1 MVFASQ
7 EEVLDRHMKVA
18 PSKTPDTKPQP
29 AHQRL
34 SLSAPGKY
42 LGIIAS
48 WFPTTF
54 WAGAVMTVGGLALA
68 LAICWAIDRWIVPLG
83 NPGWFLLP
91 VVALVGYRW
100 GWRLGLLATFG
111 EVLLVWYFFT
121 SPRFWQ
127 GLPGSDGVARLLSLA
142 GGTLFVLALVDL
154 AARQQRDATTLAN
167 ENAAL
172 FRQEARRRE
181 HLEALNQ
188 VGAALSSEL
197 DKERLLYLIAQTA
210 RDLTGAGFAAFTLR
224 PEDGS
229 GERFYLAAAA
239 GLTPQQ
245 EAMLRRMPLGGEG
258 VLAPIYQE
266 HRLVRVGNA
275 TTDAHAVGQP
285 RGHPLVRS
293 FLGAPLL
300 GRDGAMLGGLLL
312 GHNQPDQFTAEHETL
327 LKGLAAQASVALEN
341 ARLYEQARARAEELE
356 AVIESIVDGVA
367 LHNAKGE
374 LVRQNRAALQISEST
389 GISIAALLMQEIAGA
404 RLCTA
409 DREPLSVEARPS
421 RRALAGETV
430 RGADL
435 RVIWNTGADWELN
448 VSAAPLH
455 GPQHAIEGAVTVF
468 RDLTVQRRQER
479 EALLYA
485 EAEDRRRLLQS
496 ILDELPSGVFIV
508 EGKESRLLLANRAAE
523 ATWGARWQPEVPASD
538 FFRTSGVRIFQA
550 DGRPMPIENL
560 ASIRVFQQDEPIRYL
575 QEVIRRPDGT
585 SLPVL
590 VSAVKLPMLVE
601 ERQQAP
607 QGPPTRQMAA
617 IVMQD
622 ISALKETERL
632 KDEFV
637 ALVSHELKNPLTSIK
652 GYTQLLRAQLGAQE
666 GVSLSEQE
674 RLCLNVVEEEAD
686 RLSALASDVIDVS
699 RLQSGRLVLRIDE
712 LDLVALVR
720 QVVERL
726 QITTQE
732 HTLMLNVDHES
743 IWLHGDRNRLEQ
755 VLLNLIGNAIKYTP
769 QGGPIDITVTQI
781 EDGQSVQVSI
791 HDSGIGIPREQQARI
806 FARFSR
812 ASNAAAYG
820 ITGTGLGLFLCRELI
835 ERHGGRIW
843 MESEEGKGSTFSFIL
858 PITAPDE
865 ALEY

>member
-1 MVFASQ
+1 
-7 EEVLDRHMKVA
+7 MKGTA
-18 PSKTPDTKPQP
+18 PKTPDTKPQP
-29 AHQRL
+29 AHQHFAV
-34 SLSAPGKY
+34 SAPGKY
-42 LGIIAS
+42 LGIFAS
-48 WFPTTF
+48 RLPTSTA
-54 WAGAVMTVGGLALA
+54 AGAAITAGGLALA
-68 LAICWAIDRWIVPLG
+68 LAICWTIDHLLVPLV
-83 NPGWFLLP
+83 NPGWFFLP

-100 GWRLGLLATFG
+100 GWRLGLLATAG
-111 EVLLVWYFFT
+111 EVLLVWYCFT
-121 SPRFWQ
+121 PPRFWQ
-127 GLPGSDGVARLLSLA
+127 GLPDSDGFARLLSVT

-154 AARQQRDATTLAN
+154 AARQQRSATALAN

-172 FRQEARRRE
+172 FRQEAERRE
-181 HLEALNQ
+181 HVEALNQ

-197 DKERLLYLIAQTA
+197 DKERLLHLIAQTA

-229 GERFYLAAAA
+229 SERFHLAAAA

-245 EAMLRRMPLGGEG
+245 EAMFRRMPLGGEG

-266 HRLVRVGNA
+266 QRLVRVGDA
-275 TTDAHAVGQP
+275 TKDERAIGQP

-300 GRDGAMLGGLLL
+300 GRDGTMLGGLLL
-312 GHNQPDQFTAEHETL
+312 GHIQPDQFTAEHEAL

-341 ARLYEQARARAEELE
+341 ARLFEQARARAEELE
-356 AVIESIVDGVA
+356 AVIEGMVDGVA
-367 LHNAKGE
+367 LHHANGE
-374 LVRQNRAALQISEST
+374 LVRENRAALQMAEAT
-389 GISIAALLMQEIAGA
+389 GTSLATLLMQDVSGV

-409 DREPLSVEARPS
+409 ENAPLALGERPS
-421 RRALAGETV
+421 RRALAGETI
-430 RGADL
+430 RSMDL
-435 RVIWNTGADWELN
+435 RVVWDSGFQWELN

-455 GPQHAIEGAVTVF
+455 SPQQTIEGVVTVF
-468 RDLTVQRRQER
+468 HDLTVQRRQER
-479 EALLYA
+479 EARLYA
-485 EAEDRRRLLQS
+485 EAEDRRHLLQT

-508 EGKESRLLLANRAAE
+508 EGEESRMVLANRAAE
-523 ATWGARWQPEVPASD
+523 ATWGVRWQSGAPASD

-550 DGRPMPIENL
+550 DGRPMPIGNL
-560 ASIRVFQQDEPIRYL
+560 ASVQVFRQEEPVRYL

-590 VSAVKLPMLVE
+590 VSAVKLPALIE
-601 ERQQAP
+601 DHQQAASGGSP
-607 QGPPTRQMAA
+607 EHMAA
-617 IVMQD
+617 IAMQD
-622 ISALKETERL
+622 ISALKEAERL

-652 GYTQLLRAQLGAQE
+652 GYTQLLRAQLEAQD

-674 RLCLNVVEEEAD
+674 RMCLNVVEEEAD

-720 QVVERL
+720 QVAERL
-726 QITTQE
+726 QITTKAHVLQI
-732 HTLMLNVDHES
+732 TAPHES
-743 IWLHGDRNRLEQ
+743 IWLQGDRNRLEQ

-769 QGGPIDITVTQI
+769 LGGSIEISVTQVQD
-781 EDGQSVQVSI
+781 EQSAQVCI
-791 HDSGIGIPREQQARI
+791 QDSGIGIPHEQQARL

-812 ASNAAAYG
+812 ASNASAHG

-843 MESEEGKGSTFSFIL
+843 LESEEGKGSTFAFIL
-858 PITAPDE
+858 PLIPPDE
-865 ALEY
+865 ARES